1 MPMNPRPSS
10 DRPLPGTVRL
20 AGPAGYSIRVG
31 ADVYQV
37 FASTLRRLLPAR
49 APGLTQAEIRRRMAE
64 RLPAD
69 VVADGAQS
77 AWLTTMVHRDLV
89 ARAELAREQ
98 GHPARWVRVGRGSQP
113 TMPICQGTNSLSPR
127 PSRSLAVD

>member
-1 MPMNPRPSS
+1 MPPHPHTGD
-10 DRPLPGTVRL
+10 DRPLPSTVRL
-20 AGPAGYSIRVG
+20 PGPAGYSLRVG
-31 ADVYQV
+31 ADVYQM

-64 RLPAD
+64 RLPAS
-69 VVADGAQS
+69 VASDAAQS
-77 AWLTTMVHRDLV
+77 AWLTNMVHRDLV
-89 ARAELAREQ
+89 ARSELAREQ
-98 GHPARWVRVGRGSQP
+98 GHPARWVRVRRRAQP